1 MLIFMPLA
9 FLQIFCNI
17 TATFGRILVK
27 VCFGWNTFFVN
38 LLLVLFGYIPK
49 FGGRLRSIW
58 LHLTQW
64 ILYFC
69 YKRLYLGS
77 PWKFFHHS
85 ENFTHLVYIT
95 CIGFY
100 VDLLLVHRVVHV
112 GTCRADELSPHL
124 IQPSFLL
131 RRQGIAVMCS
141 SLGNH
146 ADVTSNS
153 MHWPWDL
160 SVFSRYL
167 HVVVSSLL
175 QP

>member
-1 MLIFMPLA
+1 MPLA

-49 FGGRLRSIW
+49 FGGGLSSLW

-69 YKRLYLGS
+69 YKLLYLGT

-85 ENFTHLVYIT
+85 ENFTHLIYIM

-100 VDLLLVHRVVHV
+100 VDLLLVHRVL
-112 GTCRADELSPHL
+112 CRADELSPHL

-131 RRQGIAVMCS
+131 RRQGIAAMCS
-141 SLGNH
+141 SLGSH
-146 ADVTSNS
+146 TDVTPNS

-160 SVFSRYL
+160 YFPGTYK
-167 HVVVSSLL
+167 HVVVYSLL
-175 QP
+175 QT